1 MNNFN
6 DENEKVRDT
15 VGRVMTDMGYFNNP
29 VTINTPVGN
38 RTFYERDDSP
48 LMQKTQPTQQSAQ
61 YYIRDDK
68 NYAWDIPKPD
78 LQPSW
83 NDKLQSSWNNIK
95 SIANNF
101 ATATEATTVGLTS
114 GASRG
119 NFDEGMGQAYA
130 TITGNHN
137 NYFKGRDATR
147 KLQNNLQ
154 QYPHIYGVA
163 EIAGATLTDRFLPSM
178 AAPVATGIGYADN
191 IDDIP
196 ENIGRNVIAS
206 KVAGNIHKVSKLSRD
221 VRNFFQNG
229 LTNYLLQDEE

>member
-1 MNNFN
+1 MNNLN

-15 VGRVMTDMGYFNNP
+15 IGRVMTDMGYFNNP
-29 VTINTPVGN
+29 ITIDTPVGS
-38 RTFYERDDSP
+38 RTFYEHSDVSP
-48 LMQKTQPTQQSAQ
+48 LQKTQQAQPAPSQ

-119 NFDEGMGQAYA
+119 SLRY
-130 TITGNHN
+130 
-137 NYFKGRDATR
+137 YYR
-147 KLQNNLQ
+147 K
-154 QYPHIYGVA
+154 
-163 EIAGATLTDRFLPSM
+163 S
-178 AAPVATGIGYADN
+178 
-191 IDDIP
+191 
-196 ENIGRNVIAS
+196 
-206 KVAGNIHKVSKLSRD
+206 
-221 VRNFFQNG
+221 
-229 LTNYLLQDEE
+229 